1 VSTIRK
7 NLRLFGTPGA
17 PSVHVG
23 CPPTVTPYMT
33 EVLLEHLDKQPGI
46 YLNEMVAILHYQC
59 GSWVSEDR
67 VQRTLAREGWTK
79 KQMRQKAQ
87 EQNPRLRAFYQRKLS
102 KFQSHQLQWMDGWM
116 DAFIYPDLSH

>member
-1 VSTIRK
+1 
-7 NLRLFGTPGA
+7 
-17 PSVHVG
+17 
-23 CPPTVTPYMT
+23 MT
-33 EVLLEHLDKQPGI
+33 EVLLEHLDKQPGL

-59 GSWVSEDR
+59 GSWVSEDS

-102 KFQSHQLQWMDGWM
+102 KFQSHQLVFLPPLAACRTAVLRCWSQIIIP
-116 DAFIYPDLSH
+116 ATLLTRFQPY